1 MHRFKYRGGRHFG
14 GHWESMRGRHG
25 MHGGWGPP
33 GGGRR
38 RRMRRGDV
46 RAAVLVLLDEGPM
59 TGYALMGEI
68 ERRSDGAWR
77 PSPGSV
83 YPTLALL
90 EDEGLIRPQPG
101 EGRTP
106 YELTDEGKAH
116 VEEHREQLG
125 EPWTKSA
132 EGFGESRLELRSLI
146 GQLGAAARWRW
157 PATTPRSSAP
167 RRSSARRAATSTA
180 SSRTRSRPTQ
190 RSERRR
196 VAPPGY
202 HRRSP
207 ERWPSG

>member
-1 MHRFKYRGGRHFG
+1 MHRFKSRGGHQRGHHF
-14 GHWESMRGRHG
+14 EAMRGSHG

-90 EDEGLIRPQPG
+90 EDEGLIRPQAG

-116 VEEHREQLG
+116 VEEHRDQLG

-132 EGFGESRLELRSLI
+132 DGFGESRLELRSLM
-146 GQLGAAARWRW
+146 GQLGAASYQVAMAGDDAQIAKVRDIL
-157 PATTPRSSAP
+157 TQ
-167 RRSSARRAATSTA
+167 ARRDVYRILADEDPAET
-180 SSRTRSRPTQ
+180 
-190 RSERRR
+190 E
-196 VAPPGY
+196 
-202 HRRSP
+202 
-207 ERWPSG
+207 E

>member
-1 MHRFKYRGGRHFG
+1 MHRFKSHGGQRGRLGWG
-14 GHWESMRGRHG
+14 SMRGRHG
-25 MHGGWGPP
+25 MHGGWGYP

-46 RAAVLVLLDEGPM
+46 RAAVLMLLDEGPM
-59 TGYALMGEI
+59 TGYGLMGEI
-68 ERRSDGAWR
+68 ERRSVGAWR

-90 EDEGLIRPQPG
+90 EDERLVRPQAG

-132 EGFGESRLELRSLI
+132 EGFGEGRLEVRSLI
-146 GQLGAAARWRW
+146 GPLAAAAMQVAMAGDDAQIER
-157 PATTPRSSAP
+157 AKEILGQ
-167 RRSSARRAATSTA
+167 ARRDLYRILADEDPAETA
-180 SSRTRSRPTQ
+180 
-190 RSERRR
+190 E
-196 VAPPGY
+196 
-202 HRRSP
+202 
-207 ERWPSG
+207 

>member
-1 MHRFKYRGGRHFG
+1 MHRYGFRGDPKFRHRW
-14 GHWESMRGRHG
+14 GHMRGRHG
-25 MHGGWGPP
+25 MHGWGFP
-33 GGGRR
+33 GGGR

-59 TGYALMGEI
+59 TGYGLMGEI

-132 EGFGESRLELRSLI
+132 EGFGEERLELRSL
-146 GQLGAAARWRW
+146 LGPIAAASYQV
-157 PATTPRSSAP
+157 AMAGDEAQIAKAKEILTQ
-167 RRSSARRAATSTA
+167 ARRDLYRILADEDPADA
-180 SSRTRSRPTQ
+180 D
-190 RSERRR
+190 
-196 VAPPGY
+196 V
-202 HRRSP
+202 
-207 ERWPSG
+207 

>member
-1 MHRFKYRGGRHFG
+1 MHRFKSHGGNKGRHG
-14 GHWESMRGRHG
+14 WGPMRGRHG
-25 MHGGWGPP
+25 MHGGWGYP

-59 TGYALMGEI
+59 TGYGLMGEI

-90 EDEGLIRPQPG
+90 EDEGLVRPQEG

-132 EGFGESRLELRSLI
+132 EGFGEGRLEVRSLI
-146 GQLGAAARWRW
+146 GPLAAAAMQVAMAGDDAQIER
-157 PATTPRSSAP
+157 AKEILGQ
-167 RRSSARRAATSTA
+167 ARRDLYRILADEDPADT
-180 SSRTRSRPTQ
+180 
-190 RSERRR
+190 E
-196 VAPPGY
+196 
-202 HRRSP
+202 
-207 ERWPSG
+207 E

>member
-1 MHRFKYRGGRHFG
+1 MRHSKCHSGGRGGRYG
-14 GHWESMRGRHG
+14 GVWGAMRGHRHG

-59 TGYALMGEI
+59 TGYGLMGEI

-116 VEEHREQLG
+116 VEENREQLG

-132 EGFGESRLELRSLI
+132 EGFGEGRLEVRSLI
-146 GQLGAAARWRW
+146 GELGAASFQVAMAGDDAQIER
-157 PATTPRSSAP
+157 AKEILIEA
-167 RRSSARRAATSTA
+167 RRSLYRILADEDPAET
-180 SSRTRSRPTQ
+180 
-190 RSERRR
+190 E
-196 VAPPGY
+196 
-202 HRRSP
+202 
-207 ERWPSG
+207 E

>member
-146 GQLGAAARWRW
+146 GQLGAAAFQVAMAGDDAQIER
-157 PATTPRSSAP
+157 AKEILGQ
-167 RRSSARRAATSTA
+167 ARRDLYRILADEEQTDT
-180 SSRTRSRPTQ
+180 
-190 RSERRR
+190 E
-196 VAPPGY
+196 
-202 HRRSP
+202 
-207 ERWPSG
+207 E

>member
-1 MHRFKYRGGRHFG
+1 MHRFKHRGGGHKGRHG
-14 GHWESMRGRHG
+14 WEHMRGRHG
-25 MHGGWGPP
+25 MYGGWGHP

-59 TGYALMGEI
+59 TGYGLMGEI

-90 EDEGLIRPQPG
+90 EDEGLVRPQAG

-116 VEEHREQLG
+116 VEEHRAELG

-132 EGFGESRLELRSLI
+132 EGFGEGRLEVRSLI
-146 GQLGAAARWRW
+146 GPLAAAAMQVAMAGDDAQIERAKEVLGQARKDLYRILADED
-157 PATTPRSSAP
+157 PADT
-167 RRSSARRAATSTA
+167 
-180 SSRTRSRPTQ
+180 
-190 RSERRR
+190 E
-196 VAPPGY
+196 
-202 HRRSP
+202 
-207 ERWPSG
+207 E

>member
-1 MHRFKYRGGRHFG
+1 MHRFKSRGGHYRGRHF
-14 GHWESMRGRHG
+14 EAMRGWHG
-25 MHGGWGPP
+25 MHGSWGPP

-59 TGYALMGEI
+59 TGYGLMGEI

-90 EDEGLIRPQPG
+90 EDEGLIRPQAG

-116 VEEHREQLG
+116 VEEHRDQLG

-132 EGFGESRLELRSLI
+132 EGFGESRLELRSLL
-146 GQLGAAARWRW
+146 GQLGAASFQVAMAGDDAQIAKVRDIL
-157 PATTPRSSAP
+157 TQ
-167 RRSSARRAATSTA
+167 ARRDVYRILADEDPAET
-180 SSRTRSRPTQ
+180 
-190 RSERRR
+190 E
-196 VAPPGY
+196 
-202 HRRSP
+202 
-207 ERWPSG
+207 E

>member
-1 MHRFKYRGGRHFG
+1 MHRFKYRGGRHMG
-14 GHWESMRGRHG
+14 RHWESMRGRHG

-106 YELTDEGKAH
+106 YELTEEGKAH

-125 EPWTKSA
+125 EPWTRSA
-132 EGFGESRLELRSLI
+132 EGFGPDRLEVRSLI
-146 GQLGAAARWRW
+146 GPLAAAAMQVAMAGDDAQIER
-157 PATTPRSSAP
+157 AKGILAQ
-167 RRSSARRAATSTA
+167 ARRDLYRILAD
-180 SSRTRSRPTQ
+180 
-190 RSERRR
+190 ED
-196 VAPPGY
+196 
-202 HRRSP
+202 SP
-207 ERWPSG
+207 DTEE

>member
-1 MHRFKYRGGRHFG
+1 MHQHDFKSGGRRGRRHRSWG
-14 GHWESMRGRHG
+14 AMRGYRHG

-59 TGYALMGEI
+59 TGYGLMGEI

-90 EDEGLIRPQPG
+90 EDEGLIRPQAG

-125 EPWTKSA
+125 EPWTRSA
-132 EGFGESRLELRSLI
+132 EGFGEGRLEVRSLI
-146 GQLGAAARWRW
+146 GPLAAAAMQVTMAGDDAQIAR
-157 PATTPRSSAP
+157 AKEILNQ
-167 RRSSARRAATSTA
+167 ARRDLYRILADEDPADT
-180 SSRTRSRPTQ
+180 
-190 RSERRR
+190 E
-196 VAPPGY
+196 
-202 HRRSP
+202 
-207 ERWPSG
+207 E

>member
-1 MHRFKYRGGRHFG
+1 MHRFKYRGGRHLG

-146 GQLGAAARWRW
+146 GQLGAAAFQVAMAGDDAQIER
-157 PATTPRSSAP
+157 AKEILGQ
-167 RRSSARRAATSTA
+167 ARRDLYRILADEEQTDT
-180 SSRTRSRPTQ
+180 
-190 RSERRR
+190 E
-196 VAPPGY
+196 
-202 HRRSP
+202 
-207 ERWPSG
+207 E